1 MRVIDT
7 TEGIFQIYDS
17 GDFDIDRWKKYM
29 DSCVPGAKDLC
40 LSDMQEGIDAGF
52 PWETSYLPVL
62 DAVIKDKTKFD
73 QVIKSFNLITE
84 HLEEKIIERFG
95 KSVDADVILYLG
107 LCNGAGWVTPV
118 DGKTTVLLG
127 IEKILELNWQDIDH
141 MTGLIIHELG
151 HAYQDQ
157 YGILKRKFD
166 NNPDKFLWQLFTE
179 GIAMVFEQEIAGSP
193 EYFHQYD
200 EEWKKWCDKN
210 INLIRKSFSDDLEC
224 MTNENQRYF
233 GDWVRFKGYGDTGY
247 YLGARFVRFLLGSD
261 TFNNIIC
268 YDINDVK
275 TGFERCEL
283 LGYK

>member
-73 QVIKSFNLITE
+73 QVIKSFNLTTE
-84 HLEEKIIERFG
+84 NLEEKIIERFG

-127 IEKILELNWQDIDH
+127 IEKILEVNYSA
-141 MTGLIIHELG
+141 TSNR
-151 HAYQDQ
+151 A
-157 YGILKRKFD
+157 
-166 NNPDKFLWQLFTE
+166 
-179 GIAMVFEQEIAGSP
+179 S
-193 EYFHQYD
+193 
-200 EEWKKWCDKN
+200 C
-210 INLIRKSFSDDLEC
+210 
-224 MTNENQRYF
+224 
-233 GDWVRFKGYGDTGY
+233 
-247 YLGARFVRFLLGSD
+247 
-261 TFNNIIC
+261 FNHYC
-268 YDINDVK
+268 VGYDIHNSASYTVS
-275 TGFERCEL
+275 TGV
-283 LGYK
+283 